1 MIVVV
6 KTAPLL
12 PFQYRV
18 IDNDEC
24 RCIQV
29 ERRLTGRLEG
39 PVESA
44 IPENQGGVAV

>member
-12 PFQYRV
+12 PFRYLV

-24 RCIQV
+24 RCFQV

-39 PVESA
+39 PVA
-44 IPENQGGVAV
+44 GTIPENQGGVAV